1 MKIKNCKNN
10 YYFCKKFCSILNVDG
25 ILNPP
30 QNFGNAIFKEQVAAF
45 ETGRFRVQI
54 SNQLIDMVR
63 YSTELLVHSE
73 LIHTID
79 SKLRSVP
86 KYSCPDSGKIT

>member
-30 QNFGNAIFKEQVAAF
+30 QNFENAIFKKQVAAF
-45 ETGRFRVQI
+45 DTGKFRVQI
-54 SNQLIDMVR
+54 SNQLIDRVS
-63 YSTELLVHSE
+63 YSIELLVHSN
-73 LIHTID
+73 
-79 SKLRSVP
+79 SVVD
-86 KYSCPDSGKIT
+86 KS